1 MRDVHPIPIMVVV
14 LINIL
19 IRVCLQ
25 IVLWSL
31 VDLSDRFAS
40 PAT

>member
-1 MRDVHPIPIMVVV
+1 MRDVHPKPIMVVV

-31 VDLSDRFAS
+31 MVDLMQ
-40 PAT
+40 

>member
-1 MRDVHPIPIMVVV
+1 MRDVHPKPIMVVV

-31 VDLSDRFAS
+31 VDLMQ
-40 PAT
+40 